1 MWSVTSV
8 FFSEELLFCSVW
20 WYLLLSLS
28 ETNFGYS
35 KRGRSFLKLGK
46 MDIIS
51 PATKN
56 AVEPVF
62 KPQQSHSLPVGTFTA
77 VNLPTA
83 NKSTRKPSP
92 RHSAYTDAEPAEL
105 ASTIITHSQNED
117 RNDIHRLFTMLDDLQ
132 DEVSSMKRAVN
143 GITGKTGPGG
153 NPDSNPRAAAGFEAE
168 LDLLADSVSQINDR
182 VNEVDALRS
191 EVRMLK
197 RRIQRLEDGSILTQ
211 STPTVSGLP
220 QDTAPTLG
228 DGGLS
233 GSVPP
238 RPRPVAQTRPFGPET
253 LDAPPQSKPDETAVP
268 EGKISVG
275 RDEPVDSNDAEMT
288 IEPTDLIRGD
298 RAQKSTPLN
307 IRSDASSNTPNPF
320 IDKAPEIEQPSSRP
334 TQSDT
339 TMSMDYLPPKRLG
352 FLTSNSSS
360 SSSQMSSLPTDSPP
374 RPRTP
379 PTTRFKRQQAL
390 SGISLNNHE
399 IIPGSDPEDEDYEPN
414 SVPAPKTPPPRG
426 NLRTRGAGR
435 RRRSAQGIAL
445 PPPEWEQPDWAGAT
459 TSREPRQPAMATR
472 SRGITRRGVG
482 GRPRKPV
489 SEPRPRR
496 SLAHIERGASDGE
509 TRSTG
514 RSSRHMIYDDEGN
527 RLRANGLP
535 DRRFMKRSRD
545 EEGNLL
551 TSKGMPDGRSI
562 KRPRDENGYLIRAN
576 GQLDGRSVVRGG
588 KKPGR

>member
-1 MWSVTSV
+1 MDDG
-8 FFSEELLFCSVW
+8 FILRHLK
-20 WYLLLSLS
+20 LSHQ
-28 ETNFGYS
+28 ETNVAYFN
-35 KRGRSFLKLGK
+35 RGRCFLKLGK

-51 PATKN
+51 PTTRN
-56 AVEPVF
+56 AVEPVY
-62 KPQQSHSLPVGTFTA
+62 KPKESHSLPVGAFSV
-77 VNLPTA
+77 VNPPTT
-83 NKSTRKPSP
+83 NKSARKASP
-92 RHSAYTDAEPAEL
+92 RQSAFRDAEPADT
-105 ASTIITHSQNED
+105 ASTSITHPQNED

-132 DEVSSMKRAVN
+132 DEVSSMKRAVS
-143 GITGKTGPGG
+143 GITAKTGLPGG
-153 NPDSNPRAAAGFEAE
+153 DPDPNPRAAAGFEAE

-182 VNEVDALRS
+182 VNEVDALRL

-211 STPTVSGLP
+211 STHTITGLTQDSAPNSRPSGFSGTVPS
-220 QDTAPTLG
+220 
-228 DGGLS
+228 
-233 GSVPP
+233 
-238 RPRPVAQTRPFGPET
+238 RPHTVAHTGPVVPET
-253 LDAPPQSKPDETAVP
+253 FNAPPPPKPDETIEPPVKA
-268 EGKISVG
+268 SVG
-275 RDEPVDSNDAEMT
+275 RNEPVISSDAEMT
-288 IEPTDLIRGD
+288 IESTGVERGD
-298 RAQKSTPLN
+298 GTGKSVPLN
-307 IRSDASSNTPNPF
+307 TRSGAPSTTPNPF
-320 IDKAPEIEQPSSRP
+320 IDKVPEIQQPSSLP

-339 TMSMDYLPPKRLG
+339 TMSMEYAPPKKLG

-399 IIPGSDPEDEDYEPN
+399 IIPGSDPEDEDYDPN
-414 SVPAPKTPPPRG
+414 SVPTPKTPPPRG
-426 NLRTRGAGR
+426 NIRTPYPAR
-435 RRRSAQGIAL
+435 RRRNAQGIAL
-445 PPPEWEQPDWAGAT
+445 PPPEWEQPDWVGT
-459 TSREPRQPAMATR
+459 NTSREPRAPATATR

-496 SLAHIERGASDGE
+496 SLAHIERGVSDGE
-509 TRSTG
+509 TRSAG
-514 RSSRHMIYDDEGN
+514 RSSRHRIYDNEGN

-535 DRRFMKRSRD
+535 DKRFMKRSRD
-545 EEGNLL
+545 EDGNLL